1 MHCPMS
7 GHKHRF
13 RYQNSLPELCVL
25 ASWPLSRDVCPAA
38 KSDRLKQA
46 KAEAD
51 KEIQAYKQDKENSF
65 QQKVSAVRDA

>member
-1 MHCPMS
+1 M
-7 GHKHRF
+7 R
-13 RYQNSLPELCVL
+13 
-25 ASWPLSRDVCPAA
+25 LSCAA

-65 QQKVSAVRDA
+65 QQKVSAVRLASCYALDLQRVVHALHTAIG

>member
-1 MHCPMS
+1 MQDS
-7 GHKHRF
+7 F
-13 RYQNSLPELCVL
+13 AEATWSYL
-25 ASWPLSRDVCPAA
+25 SWLLIRNACPAA

-65 QQKVSAVRDA
+65 QQKVSAVRTACCGTSGCG

>member
-1 MHCPMS
+1 M
-7 GHKHRF
+7 R
-13 RYQNSLPELCVL
+13 N
-25 ASWPLSRDVCPAA
+25 ACPAA

-65 QQKVSAVRDA
+65 QQKVSAVRNA